1 MAKLLEGKKI
11 ALGVSGSIA
20 IYKSLELIRLLK
32 KSGAEVRV
40 VMSESAKHFIAP
52 LTFEALTR
60 TAVLHQE
67 SESWESDNN
76 HIDLGKWA
84 DLFIIAPATVNTINK
99 LSNGIADNLLLSTAI
114 AYKRPKLLAPAANT
128 NMVKNPITQGSL
140 KMLKLTNFEVV
151 EPVKKMLA
159 CGDEG
164 DGALAEVED
173 IYYRACAMLLREEY
187 WVNRRVVISGGG
199 TIEKVDDVRYI
210 SNFSSGK
217 MASSLALALYLKGA
231 DVCYITTKPD
241 PNLPSDLY
249 TIEVQSAQEMQ
260 EYLVDAIRV
269 AKKGVLTKATLMDE
283 SVPELIQKKPYLFM
297 VAAVSDYRPKYP
309 QTGKI
314 KKQDIGEAWSLE
326 LVENVDILKS
336 LDKSEIY
343 SVGFKAESDSQ
354 KGLEHARAMLE
365 KKGLDA
371 VCFNDVSQNSFGSDE
386 NAITLITK
394 KGETALEK
402 ADKLTLSLRLLEE
415 IEQLGD

>member
-1 MAKLLEGKKI
+1 MTKLLEGKKI

-32 KSGAEVRV
+32 KSGAQVRV

-60 TAVLHQE
+60 SAVLHQE

-173 IYYRACAMLLREEY
+173 IYYRACAMLLKESY
-187 WVNRRVVISGGG
+187 WENRRVVISGGG
-199 TIEKVDDVRYI
+199 TIEKIDDVRYI

-260 EYLVDAIRV
+260 EYLVDAIRI

-326 LVENVDILKS
+326 LAENMDILKS

-402 ADKLTLSLRLLEE
+402 ADKLTLSLRLLAQ